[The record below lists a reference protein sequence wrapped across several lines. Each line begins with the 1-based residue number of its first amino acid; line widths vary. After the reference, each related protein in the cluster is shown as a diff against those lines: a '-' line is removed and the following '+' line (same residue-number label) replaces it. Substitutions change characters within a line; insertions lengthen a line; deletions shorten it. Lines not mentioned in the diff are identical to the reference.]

1 MKEVA
6 ELNKLSITSFTKLE
20 QKLLFGVLVKCR
32 EQKGGVEIE
41 LKADDLMHF
50 INQHGNTTKQNLL
63 DIVMNLYNNFFKLH
77 FKVIKEQGNLKC
89 EAYYNLFSFF
99 KIYYEK
105 NKTHQNNNLIKI
117 KLKVND
123 DCAYLLNEFTNKLQ
137 TQFEIEELALKTQ
150 NELQEPSNKG

>member
-1 MKEVA
+1 MKEVV

-20 QKLLFGVLVKCR
+20 QKLLFSVLVKCR
-32 EQKGGVEIE
+32 EQAKGVELE
-41 LKADDLMHF
+41 LKADDLMRF
-50 INQHGNTTKQNLL
+50 INQHSNTTKQNLL

-77 FKVIKEQGNLKC
+77 FEVIKKQGNLTC
-89 EAYYNLFSFF
+89 LSYYNLFSFF

-123 DCAYLLNEFTNKLQ
+123 DCAYLLYEITNKLQ